1 MISLLYY
8 LLFTFLQCNKEV
20 IIMARRKKVEAKN
33 YDELI
38 QVSEERITTL
48 TNDLK
53 EEKANLKQ
61 LKKDKI
67 RYDEMLEEKKKEEEI
82 RKLSELIAESG
93 KSIDDIKKLL
103 TE

>member
-1 MISLLYY
+1 
-8 LLFTFLQCNKEV
+8 
-20 IIMARRKKVEAKN
+20 MARRKKVEEKN

-82 RKLSELIAESG
+82 RKLSELIA
-93 KSIDDIKKLL
+93 
-103 TE
+103 

>member
-1 MISLLYY
+1 
-8 LLFTFLQCNKEV
+8 
-20 IIMARRKKVEAKN
+20 MARRKKVEEKN

-67 RYDEMLEEKKKEEEI
+67 RYDEMLEEKKKEDEI

>member
-1 MISLLYY
+1 
-8 LLFTFLQCNKEV
+8 
-20 IIMARRKKVEAKN
+20 MARRKKVEEKN